1 MRTYLLSAH
10 FARILSGTLIFC
22 ACMGTESGPAA
33 KEWTGLARRSCGP
46 ADGPAIEILI
56 DSMPMTCDSPRAG
69 SIRFYNPGLILD
81 SLSPGTVILVGPV
94 TACPVKTMNPADDLR
109 LEIIQR
115 DSAGISV
122 RFRRIRT
129 YPCTPLPIRPDTLEA
144 AARLRICSE
153 GPGPMCG

>member
-1 MRTYLLSAH
+1 M
-10 FARILSGTLIFC
+10 
-22 ACMGTESGPAA
+22 
-33 KEWTGLARRSCGP
+33 
-46 ADGPAIEILI
+46 D
-56 DSMPMTCDSPRAG
+56 RAG
-69 SIRFYNPGLILD
+69 APKLRPCRRARDRNPDRFHAHDLRFAQGRVLD